1 MQALARPVRSDQVIV
16 AHPGQDA
23 AANISRMHDDIH
35 VAFDA
40 HRLVL
45 ADQRPLDEIVALAVT
60 VQPLFFRTT
69 VLVHKHVIFFENI
82 FAARAR
88 LEQRQVE
95 FARFKR
101 ESEVTDL
108 GLYLP

>member
-1 MQALARPVRSDQVIV
+1 MQALARPVRSDQIIV

-60 VQPLFFRTT
+60 MQPLFFRPP
-69 VLVHKHVIFFENI
+69 VLAHERVIFVEDV
-82 FAARAR
+82 FAGRAR
-88 LEQRQVE
+88 LEQRQV
-95 FARFKR
+95 
-101 ESEVTDL
+101 
-108 GLYLP
+108 